1 MNLTFWKT
9 LGMVKT
15 GAVVEEG
22 AKGGGRNSRVNG
34 GEFLQQQK
42 GVSKRNKSVLILI
55 LKVFL
60 NSA

>member
-1 MNLTFWKT
+1 
-9 LGMVKT
+9 MVKT

-34 GEFLQQQK
+34 GEFLRQQK